1 MTRQCSLRAEI
12 FFRFNNS
19 RSENLRPNPVGRDAG
34 GQWILRAH
42 QPLRD
47 AEAVVK
53 KLKTWDE
60 AMIQRKSKAYDDV
73 ENFPNKFTA
82 NYLFLLNQ
90 TESDLPRVNQST
102 LDRLEQLGA
111 QWTTLKSR
119 SEELTGKDIPALNK
133 KLWDLG
139 FGAIWK

>member
-1 MTRQCSLRAEI
+1 MERDLTAMHTLVNSLNEKQKQLEA
-12 FFRFNNS
+12 F
-19 RSENLRPNPVGRDAG
+19 LATLPAG
-34 GQWILRAH
+34 DKYASVK
-42 QPLRD
+42 RD
-47 AEAVVK
+47 AEALVK

-60 AMIQRKSKAYDDV
+60 EMIQRKSKAYDDV

-119 SEELTGKDIPALNK
+119 SEELRDKDIPALNK

-139 FGAIWK
+139 FGAIWKQ